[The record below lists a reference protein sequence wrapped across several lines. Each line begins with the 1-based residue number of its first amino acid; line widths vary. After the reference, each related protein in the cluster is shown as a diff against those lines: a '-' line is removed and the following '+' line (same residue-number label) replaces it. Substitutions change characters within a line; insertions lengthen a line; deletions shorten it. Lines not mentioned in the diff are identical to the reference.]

1 MLYHYGHVRLED
13 AATSASLRR
22 PQASA
27 PTKSELTTSPCKKGL
42 SEKSSLMYNSAPEMI
57 LVS

>member
-1 MLYHYGHVRLED
+1 VLYHYGHVRLED
-13 AATSASLRR
+13 ATSASLRR

-27 PTKSELTTSPCKKGL
+27 PTKSELTTSPRKKGL

-57 LVS
+57 PVS